1 MSTDAVQGFVQVIA
15 QYRLLDPGQQDEL
28 ARTLQFQF
36 TEPRD
41 LFRDLVQRG
50 WLTPFQANQLLMGRG
65 ETLVLGSYVLL
76 ERLTET
82 LMGEMYRARHQA
94 MRRMVAL
101 QVIRADLLQK
111 PEAVQRFY
119 HEVQAA
125 GVLCS
130 PHVVA
135 AYDAG
140 PMGATHFF
148 ALEYVEGVDL
158 GRLVQESGPL
168 PIDQACDFTHQA
180 ALGLQHAYERGLLHH
195 DLTPAN
201 LLVVARHLGPRRSEV
216 SATARRK
223 TALGVGALLKVQN
236 LGLTFV
242 GQQKSRIDVP
252 QAPTFTAT
260 DFQAPELAQEG
271 RVPDVRSEIYSLG
284 CCLYY
289 QLAGGVPF
297 PGGTDAEKAYR
308 HQTKDPP
315 PLESLR
321 PGVPEEVHAV
331 LRSMMARR
339 PEDRLASP
347 GEVATALAP
356 LVQAASVSFTPQPV
370 SAEEQGTFV
379 DRLRAPTLP
388 DIQAEAP
395 AEEVTAEPAAE
406 PTPPVP
412 GSSPERT
419 WQLAIVTGL
428 LLSIAAVG
436 LFLRLLLAPGS
447 PGPEVVPHVE
457 PQRQRLG
464 KAFNGVT
471 DYFDVPHAAALEPA
485 HLTVETWVQISEIP
499 SGPDARRWLINK
511 NIHEN
516 AEGHYGLVISGLKA
530 GAYLNIGGGEG
541 NAFPLWT
548 PQDLQLDR
556 WHHLAMTYDG
566 ATLRLYLDGVEA
578 AQRAVNRPRV
588 EGKTPLTIGRRQ
600 DGWPVFF
607 FKGRLDDIRLYD
619 RALNAEEVKA
629 HFENPAASV
638 AKPEKGLI
646 RYWRY

>member
-1 MSTDAVQGFVQVIA
+1 MSTDAVHGFVQVIA

-28 ARTLQFQF
+28 ARSLQTRF

-41 LFRDLVQRG
+41 LFRELVQRG

-65 ETLVLGSYVLL
+65 SNLVLGSYVLL
-76 ERLTET
+76 ERLAET
-82 LMGEMYRARHQA
+82 VMGEMFRARHQA

-119 HEVQAA
+119 HEVQGA

-140 PMGATHFF
+140 PMGDTHFF
-148 ALEYVEGVDL
+148 ALEYVEGLDL
-158 GRLVQESGPL
+158 GRLVQETGPL
-168 PIDQACDFTHQA
+168 PVEQACDYTHQA
-180 ALGLQHAYERGLLHH
+180 ALGLQHAFERGLLHH
-195 DLTPAN
+195 DLTPTN
-201 LLVVARHLGPRRSEV
+201 LLVVSRHLGPRRGEV
-216 SATARRK
+216 AATARRK

-242 GQQKSRIDVP
+242 GQQKSRTETP
-252 QAPTFTAT
+252 LTPTYTAA
-260 DFQAPELAQEG
+260 DFQAPELAQPE

-289 QLAGGVPF
+289 QLAGQVPF
-297 PGGTDAEKAYR
+297 PGGSGAEKEFR
-308 HQTKDPP
+308 HQTEDPA

-321 PGVPEEVHAV
+321 PEVPAEVNAV
-331 LRSMMARR
+331 LRAMMARR
-339 PEDRLASP
+339 PEDRLATP
-347 GEVATALAP
+347 GEVAAALAP
-356 LVQAASVSFTPQPV
+356 LVHTSIVNFTAAPMT
-370 SAEEQGTFV
+370 AEEQGTFV
-379 DRLRAPTLP
+379 DRQRAPTLP
-388 DIQAEAP
+388 DIGDDLP
-395 AEEVTAEPAAE
+395 AESFAAAAAPPEPPPLVCETA
-406 PTPPVP
+406 
-412 GSSPERT
+412 PERT
-419 WQLAIVTGL
+419 WQLAVVAGL

-436 LFLRLLLAPGS
+436 LFLRLLFAPAAA
-447 PGPEVVPHVE
+447 PPDTAQAA

-471 DYFDVPHAAALEPA
+471 DYIDVPHSPALEPA
-485 HLTVETWVQISEIP
+485 QLTVETWLQITEAP

-548 PQDLQLDR
+548 PQDLTLDR

-566 ATLRLYLDGVEA
+566 AVLRLYLDGVEA
-578 AQRAVNRPRV
+578 AQRAVNRLRV
-588 EGKTPLTIGRRQ
+588 PGQTPLTIGRRQ

-607 FKGRLDDIRLYD
+607 FKGRLDDIRLYE
-619 RALNAEEVKA
+619 RALSAEEVKA
-629 HFENPAASV
+629 HFDDPAASI
-638 AKPEKGLI
+638 ARPEKGLV
-646 RYWRY
+646 RFWRY